1 MRERLIVNVQ
11 VIRLLLLVLLSFG
24 GTGAVVAAAA
34 APDVDDQA
42 EAWLARLGPA
52 LNMTTYRGVFVYT
65 RGDQVSSMQVA
76 HRYRDG
82 NVEERLV
89 QLDGASGEIVR
100 KGTKVVCVLP
110 NHGRVQLD
118 QVIPSGPFAE
128 AFANQLVP
136 GNDWYQPELLG
147 DDRVAGYRT
156 KVVVLNARD
165 DDRYSYRLW
174 LEQETGLLLKSHV
187 RDRDDRV
194 LESFQFTDLEITD
207 SLPDSE
213 FEVQMDGPSVER
225 QLAPERVSS
234 AVNRMDG
241 WRLGWQPDGFVP
253 AAAPSSGTGQ
263 AVAFSDGVAAF
274 SIFVEP
280 AGQLEMP
287 IGASRIGATT
297 AYMRWLDVGEA
308 VFLVTVIGEIPPHTA
323 MKVAES
329 VEVDDAM
336 AFRVRAQ

>member
-11 VIRLLLLVLLSFG
+11 VIRLLLLALLSFG
-24 GTGAVVAAAA
+24 GVGTVAAA

-82 NVEERLV
+82 SVEERLV

-100 KGTKVVCVLP
+100 KGTKVICVLP

-128 AFANQLVP
+128 NFTNQLVP
-136 GNDWYQPELLG
+136 GNDWYRPELLG
-147 DDRVAGYRT
+147 DDRVAGYRA

-174 LEQETGLLLKSHV
+174 LEQKTGLLLKSHV

-213 FEVQMDGPSVER
+213 FEVQMDGPAVER
-225 QLAPERVSS
+225 QLAPERAPSTVS
-234 AVNRMDG
+234 RMDG

-287 IGASRIGATT
+287 TGASRIGATT
-297 AYMRWLDVGEA
+297 AYMRRLDAGEA
-308 VFLVTVIGEIPPHTA
+308 VFLVTVIGEIPPQTA

-329 VEVDDAM
+329 VDIDDAM
-336 AFRVRAQ
+336 AFTVRTQ